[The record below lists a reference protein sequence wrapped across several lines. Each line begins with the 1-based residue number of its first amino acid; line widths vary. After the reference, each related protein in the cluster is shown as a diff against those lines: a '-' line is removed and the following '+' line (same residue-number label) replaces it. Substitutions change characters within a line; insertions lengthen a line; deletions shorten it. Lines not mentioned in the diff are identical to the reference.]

1 MRDPGFAED
10 LPAEAAGIIGSV
22 LPVELQELR
31 VRPLDLERM
40 RRGAKSDHRPASIQV
55 IGNVLHFLVGEI
67 LEAQRD
73 DQQVR
78 GVERLEPRDVGTP
91 RLDDTRLRVRRD
103 EHAALEPVAFRQD
116 SRERR
121 KRFLGSILVVAG
133 QKDDVLAV
141 ARTRVPFVSD
151 EVRVLRG
158 DARGHGQQVHQDD
171 ETGKRRC
178 GIQAY

>member
-1 MRDPGFAED
+1 MIGAVVRDPGFAQD
-10 LPAEAAGIIGSV
+10 LPAEAAGIGGSV

-31 VRPLDLERM
+31 VRPLDLKRM
-40 RRGAKSDHRPASIQV
+40 GRGAKPDHRTATIQV
-55 IGNVLHFLVGEI
+55 IGDVLHFLVGEI
-67 LEAQRD
+67 LEAQRN

-78 GVERLEPRDVGTP
+78 GVERFESRDIGTP
-91 RLDDTRLRVRRD
+91 GLDETCLRVRRD

-121 KRFLGSILVVAG
+121 KRFLGPILVVAG

-141 ARTRVPFVSD
+141 ARTRVPLVSD
-151 EVRVLRG
+151 QVRVLRG

-171 ETGKRRC
+171 E
-178 GIQAY
+178 ID